1 MGKIVLNKDLFF
13 ETKFYTA
20 LDIVNHACEGNILE
34 LVRKFTENII
44 VDFNYFIDYGANS
57 FRFVFEGHEAKDR
70 VSVILRLY
78 NISADI
84 NRGLSAKIV
93 YEYGYKELYLDDV
106 EKLLNS
112 IDLPVVS
119 NVTEMRSGLKIKN
132 IKKSV
137 NYEEIE
143 YEKEYKPLY
152 CNCKHEPTWIYNYK
166 RPIGITLKE
175 RSYTE
180 EYLVLDVREET
191 EDYE

>member
-1 MGKIVLNKDLFF
+1 DLFF

-20 LDIVNHACEGNILE
+20 WDIVNHACEGNILE